1 MKVVA
6 PVEIRIPADHPV
18 FAGHFPARP
27 IVPGAMLLDR
37 VAAAAAA
44 VVRCTVT
51 GVAAAKF
58 LQPVGPGEPLQ
69 VNFDLDAGD
78 RLRFE
83 VRGATAVVAKGTL
96 WIVAA
101 TPPGGA

>member
-27 IVPGAMLLDR
+27 IVPGAMLIDR
-37 VAAAAAA
+37 VAAAATAA
-44 VVRCTVT
+44 TGCNVT

-58 LQPVGPGEPLQ
+58 LQPVGPGEPLC
-69 VNFDLDAGD
+69 VRFDQEAGD

-83 VRGATAVVAKGTL
+83 VRGAAAVVAKGAL
-96 WIVAA
+96 WIAA
-101 TPPGGA
+101 VTPSTA